1 MSFFPQQEKKKVK
14 AFTLSPSLL
23 EKLKHKAMFECRSE
37 SQVVNM
43 MLEKM
48 LKEDK

>member
-1 MSFFPQQEKKKVK
+1 MAVFFKDKEKKKVK
-14 AFTLSPSLL
+14 AFTISPRLL
-23 EKLKHKAMFECRSE
+23 AKLKTRAEEEQRSE

-48 LKEDK
+48 LDK

>member
-1 MSFFPQQEKKKVK
+1 MTAFFKAKEKKKVK
-14 AFTLSPSLL
+14 AFTISPRLL
-23 EKLKHKAMFECRSE
+23 EKLKSRAEEEQRSE

-48 LKEDK
+48 LEK

>member
-1 MSFFPQQEKKKVK
+1 MVSHKEERKKVK

-23 EKLKHKAMFECRSE
+23 EKLKRMAKEEQRSE

-43 MLEKM
+43 MLEKH
-48 LKEDK
+48 LA

>member
-1 MSFFPQQEKKKVK
+1 MTVFFQQQEKKKVK

-23 EKLKHKAMFECRSE
+23 EKLKRKATEECRSE

-48 LKEDK
+48 LNK